1 MIVCQLPSSS
11 LGLASPF
18 STSEFNDQSVS
29 SVPLPARPLLSD
41 TGPGLGGVLFV
52 IGGDDLTALPLPL
65 AQGQLFT
72 ARELLYTC
80 VPREFNQTPEKRKK
94 KKMSLLPCWCQV
106 MDFMSAGGV
115 QVKNPGQAVEGD
127 LHGYGILTA
136 GACKRT
142 DSHEK
147 VSKEG
152 GGGGGGGEGR
162 GGKYRFFSCRACL
175 FVVRYCCVRCKPE
188 RPCAANSSITC
199 SPAGC
204 DASVISVPPIKNNI
218 SQALLRI

>member
-1 MIVCQLPSSS
+1 ML
-11 LGLASPF
+11 
-18 STSEFNDQSVS
+18 T
-29 SVPLPARPLLSD
+29 RPPLSD
-41 TGPGLGGVLFV
+41 EGPGLGGVLFV
-52 IGGDDLTALPLPL
+52 IGSDDLTALPLPL

-72 ARELLYTC
+72 ARDLLYTC
-80 VPREFNQTPEKRKK
+80 VPREFNQTPEKR

-127 LHGYGILTA
+127 LHGYGIRTA

-152 GGGGGGGEGR
+152 GGGGGEGGH
-162 GGKYRFFSCRACL
+162 RFLCRACL

-188 RPCAANSSITC
+188 RPWAANSSIRC

-204 DASVISVPPIKNNI
+204 DACVISVPPIKNNI
-218 SQALLRI
+218 SLALLRT